1 MLVKD
6 TSMLRILVFTTNLD
20 TDLDPKTTKE
30 DTLPHNILELY

>member
-6 TSMLRILVFTTNLD
+6 TSMLRILVFTTNLN

-30 DTLPHNILELY
+30 DTLPHRSFAFY